1 MGIWNRIQR
10 TLWTGEV
17 IKDYGPIS
25 DRSVRGAHRTL
36 SVVLSEKNGRR
47 VFLKESYR
55 GFGAASVRFIELDQD
70 EVTRLDTIFH
80 DALGHMS
87 AAGDIPAR

>member
-1 MGIWNRIQR
+1 MGLWNRIQR

-17 IKDYGPIS
+17 VKDYGQVS

-36 SVVLSEKNGRR
+36 TVVLSEKNGRR

-55 GFGAASVRFIELDQD
+55 GFGAFRVNFIELDHD
-70 EVTRLDTIFH
+70 EVTRLDTIFR
-80 DALGHMS
+80 DALGQMPG
-87 AAGDIPAR
+87 AGDISAR